1 MVAEGRP
8 QTAIHKGFWFRED
21 INLREATMANYDG
34 LLAESIRMQGH
45 NGDEVDAYL
54 ARPLGAGPFP
64 GVVLIHH
71 MPGWD
76 EASYRSHSQLCDSTT
91 RLLPKD
97 RIWKWQSEELQ

>member
-1 MVAEGRP
+1 
-8 QTAIHKGFWFRED
+8 
-21 INLREATMANYDG
+21 MANYDG

-54 ARPLGAGPFP
+54 ARPLGGGPYP

-76 EASYRSHSQLCDSTT
+76 EASKEMVRKFAYNGYVCISLEASSSTSCGTISLRQPQVMHMGLSAMGDS
-91 RLLPKD
+91 
-97 RIWKWQSEELQ
+97 